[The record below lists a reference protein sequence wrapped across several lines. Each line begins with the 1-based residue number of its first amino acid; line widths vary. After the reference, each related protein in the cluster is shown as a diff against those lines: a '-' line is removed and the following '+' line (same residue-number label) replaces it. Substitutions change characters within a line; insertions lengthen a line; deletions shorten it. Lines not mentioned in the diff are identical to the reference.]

1 MTPQNQG
8 EEQESLRDLATRLI
22 EDGTDYFKAELHLAK
37 EETITRVKEARPTI
51 ILGLVML
58 MLGQATI
65 MVLAIS
71 LGLLL
76 ARWLGLPGGFLA
88 AGALMIGAMLLIA
101 RNVVERI
108 RKIIR

>member
-1 MTPQNQG
+1 MTPPSPG
-8 EEQESLRDLATRLI
+8 AEPESLRDLAARVI
-22 EDGTDYFKAELHLAK
+22 EDGTDYLKAELTLAK
-37 EETITRVKEARPTI
+37 EQAIIGVNEARPTI
-51 ILGLVML
+51 RLALAAL
-58 MLGQATI
+58 MLGQGAI

-76 ARWLGLPGGFLA
+76 GNWLGLPGGFLV
-88 AGALMIGAMLLIA
+88 AGLLMIAAMLAIA

>member
-8 EEQESLRDLATRLI
+8 EEQESLRDLAARLI
-22 EDGTDYFKAELHLAK
+22 EDGTDYFKAELDLAK
-37 EETITRVKEARPTI
+37 EETIARVKAARPTI
-51 ILGLVML
+51 ILGLAML
-58 MLGQATI
+58 MLGQGTI

-76 ARWLGLPGGFLA
+76 AHWLGLPGGFLA
-88 AGALMIGAMLLIA
+88 AGALMVVAMLLIA

>member
-1 MTPQNQG
+1 VTPPSPG
-8 EEQESLRDLATRLI
+8 EEPGSLRDLAARVI
-22 EDGTDYFKAELHLAK
+22 DDGTTYLKAELTLAK
-37 EETITRVKEARPTI
+37 EQAITSVKEARPTI
-51 ILGLVML
+51 RLALAAL
-58 MLGQATI
+58 MLGQGAI

-88 AGALMIGAMLLIA
+88 AGLIMIGAMALIG
-101 RNVVERI
+101 RDVVERI

>member
-1 MTPQNQG
+1 VTPPNQG
-8 EEQESLRDLATRLI
+8 EEPESLRDLAARVI
-22 EDGTDYFKAELHLAK
+22 DDGTTYLKAELTLAK
-37 EETITRVKEARPTI
+37 EQAITGVKEARPTI
-51 ILGLVML
+51 RLALAAL
-58 MLGQATI
+58 MLGQGAI

-88 AGALMIGAMLLIA
+88 AGLLMIVAMLLIA

>member
-1 MTPQNQG
+1 VTPPSPG
-8 EEQESLRDLATRLI
+8 EEPGSLRDLAARVI
-22 EDGTDYFKAELHLAK
+22 DDGTTYLKAELTLAK
-37 EETITRVKEARPTI
+37 EQAITSVKEARPT
-51 ILGLVML
+51 LRLALVAL
-58 MLGQATI
+58 MLGQGAI

-88 AGALMIGAMLLIA
+88 AGLLMIGAMLLIA
-101 RNVVERI
+101 HNVVERI

>member
-1 MTPQNQG
+1 MTPPNPG
-8 EEQESLRDLATRLI
+8 AEPESLRDLATRVI
-22 EDGTDYFKAELHLAK
+22 EDGTDYLKAELTLAK

-51 ILGLVML
+51 RLLLAAL
-58 MLGQATI
+58 MLGQGAI
-65 MVLAIS
+65 VVLAIS

-88 AGALMIGAMLLIA
+88 AGVVMIAAMVLIA
-101 RNVVERI
+101 RNVAERI

>member
-1 MTPQNQG
+1 MTPPDQG
-8 EEQESLRDLATRLI
+8 AEPESLRDLAARVI
-22 EDGTDYFKAELHLAK
+22 EDGTDYPKAELTLAK
-37 EETITRVKEARPTI
+37 EEAIIRVKEARPTI
-51 ILGLVML
+51 RLALVML
-58 MLGQATI
+58 MLGQGAI

-88 AGALMIGAMLLIA
+88 AGLLMIGAMALIA
-101 RNVVERI
+101 RDVVERI